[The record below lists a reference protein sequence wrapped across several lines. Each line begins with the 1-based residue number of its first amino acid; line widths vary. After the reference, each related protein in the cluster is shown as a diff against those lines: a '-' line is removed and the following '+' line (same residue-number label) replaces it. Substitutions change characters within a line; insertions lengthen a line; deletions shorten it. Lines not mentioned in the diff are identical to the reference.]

1 MERKG
6 SILALAALLLII
18 SSAALLCAAPADNN
32 HRYGKNYF
40 PNVPLI
46 TQDGKVVHF
55 NDDLLKGKI
64 VAIDL
69 IYTHCEFSCPLE
81 TARMAQVQRIL
92 GDKVGKDIFFYSI
105 SIDPKRDTP
114 AELKAYAKRYHAGP
128 GSLFLTGKKS
138 DIDLVSKKR
147 ELYAEP
153 SINQDGHT
161 TYLMLGDEPN
171 GQWMQNSAVDNP
183 RFLAITMQNFIDHG
197 RGGKAAGQ
205 DYADARPLNMNSGE
219 YVFITHCTA
228 CHTIGHGDKV
238 GPDLQ
243 GVAAQRDPK
252 WLRRI
257 IAEPDKLIASKDP
270 LATALFKKYNRIM
283 MPNLNLGGDDLK
295 AVIEYLGSQS
305 PASTVNK
312 AVKQPAPAP
321 KPTT

>member
-1 MERKG
+1 MMERKR
-6 SILALAALLLII
+6 SIGALAALLLII
-18 SSAALLCAAPADNN
+18 SSAALLCAAPADDN

-55 NDDLLKGKI
+55 YDDLLKGKI

-81 TARMAQVQRIL
+81 TARMAQFQRIL
-92 GDKVGKDIFFYSI
+92 GDRVGKDIFFYSI

-114 AELKAYAKRYHAGP
+114 AELKAYAKKYHAGP
-128 GSLFLTGKKS
+128 GWFFLTGKKS
-138 DIDLVSKKR
+138 DIDLISKKLG
-147 ELYAEP
+147 LYADP

-161 TYLMLGDEPN
+161 TYLMIGDEPN

-183 RFLAITMQNFIDHG
+183 RFLAITMQKFIDHG
-197 RGGKAAGQ
+197 KGGKGAGA
-205 DYADARPLNMNSGE
+205 DYAEARPLNMNSGE
-219 YVFITHCTA
+219 YVFNTHCSA
-228 CHTIGHGDKV
+228 CHTIGRGDKV

-243 GVAAQRDPK
+243 GVAAVRNRK
-252 WLRRI
+252 WLTRI
-257 IAEPDKLIASKDP
+257 IAEPDKLLAAKDP
-270 LATALFKKYNRIM
+270 LAMALFRKYNRIQ
-283 MPNLNLGGDDLK
+283 MPNLRLSGDDLT
-295 AVIEYLGSQS
+295 AVIEYLNSQS

-312 AVKQPAPAP
+312 TKPAPA

>member
-1 MERKG
+1 MMERKR
-6 SILALAALLLII
+6 SIGALAALLLII
-18 SSAALLCAAPADNN
+18 SSAALLCAAPADDN

-55 NDDLLKGKI
+55 YDDLLKGKI

-92 GDKVGKDIFFYSI
+92 GDKVGKGIFFYSI

-114 AELKAYAKRYHAGP
+114 AELKAYAKKYHAGP
-128 GSLFLTGKKS
+128 GWLFLTGKKS
-138 DIDLVSKKR
+138 DIDLVSKKLG
-147 ELYAEP
+147 LYADP

-183 RFLAITMQNFIDHG
+183 RFLAITMQTFMDHG
-197 RGGKAAGQ
+197 KGGKAAGQ

-252 WLRRI
+252 WFRRI
-257 IAEPDKLIASKDP
+257 IAEPDKLIASRDP
-270 LATALFKKYNRIM
+270 LAMALFKKYNRIQ

-295 AVIEYLGSQS
+295 AIVDYLSQPS
-305 PASTVNK
+305 ASTVNK
-312 AVKQPAPAP
+312 TSKPAST

>member
-1 MERKG
+1 MQRKRT
-6 SILALAALLLII
+6 IVALAALFLIF
-18 SSAALLCAAPADNN
+18 SSVAIVCAAPPDGNS
-32 HRYGKNYF
+32 RYGANYF
-40 PNVPLI
+40 PNVLLT
-46 TQDGKVVHF
+46 TQDGKTVHF
-55 NDDLLKGKI
+55 YDDLLKGKI

-92 GDKVGKDIFFYSI
+92 GDRVGKDIFFYSI

-114 AELKAYAKRYHAGP
+114 AELKAYAKKYHAGP
-128 GSLFLTGKKS
+128 GWLFLTGKKS
-138 DIDLVSKKR
+138 DIDLVSKKLG
-147 ELYAEP
+147 LYADP

-183 RFLAITMQNFIDHG
+183 RFLAITMQTFMDHG
-197 RGGKAAGQ
+197 KGGKAAGQ

-252 WLRRI
+252 WFRRI
-257 IAEPDKLIASKDP
+257 IAEPDKLIASRDP
-270 LATALFKKYNRIM
+270 LAMALFKKYNRIQ

-295 AVIEYLGSQS
+295 AIVDYLSQPS
-305 PASTVNK
+305 ASTVNK
-312 AVKQPAPAP
+312 TSKPAST